1 MGRFQLLVLRSVP
14 ELMLAYIFMLLFGPS
29 AIPAIFALALHN
41 AGLIAFLLAN
51 LSDADNNIS
60 RPEQPNGLMRVF
72 YADLPTRFPAFLAL
86 LFYRWEVMLRES
98 AMMGVL
104 GIATLGFYVDSAFE
118 EIRFDKAFFL
128 IVVTALLN
136 ILIDSLSRR
145 LSRRAGL
152 NSPQMD

>member
-1 MGRFQLLVLRSVP
+1 MTTP
-14 ELMLAYIFMLLFGPS
+14 
-29 AIPAIFALALHN
+29 
-41 AGLIAFLLAN
+41 
-51 LSDADNNIS
+51 D
-60 RPEQPNGLMRVF
+60 QPTGLMRVL
-72 YADLPTRFPAFLAL
+72 YADIPARFPAFLAL

-128 IVVTALLN
+128 ILMAALLN
-136 ILIDSLSRR
+136 IGVDSLSRR

-152 NSPQMD
+152 TAPQMG